1 MTEEGSGGAHVA
13 ARGEGRELFIGTLQV
28 SAEQSDPLEV
38 SEGKSPTGP
47 CRLTFAPPQMRNRSS
62 IPRGSPIVP
71 DGVLPSYSLTPEQ
84 ALTDPKLW
92 L

>member
-1 MTEEGSGGAHVA
+1 MEPRIAMTEEGSGGGHVA

-47 CRLTFAPPQMRNRSS
+47 CRLTFAPPHR
-62 IPRGSPIVP
+62 
-71 DGVLPSYSLTPEQ
+71 VLVMGHAQ
-84 ALTDPKLW
+84 FRAVKAGAAARAA
-92 L
+92 